1 MTPNLNTAR
10 LPLETRSDTTTLDI
24 VVPFTTRP
32 LTRAA
37 LTTAGKSSS
46 GLAPLIRMVHTQ
58 VVPFP
63 LQLDDAPISTAVL
76 RRQLAPLAE
85 EFGAHLQICFTRD
98 AGEGLLHVLSADSL
112 IVLAARKSWW
122 RPRWWKSPQER
133 LAKRLTRR
141 GYNVLLEIVENTN
154 A

>member
-1 MTPNLNTAR
+1 MNTKTYAPNLPLQTR
-10 LPLETRSDTTTLDI
+10 LGSPVLDI

-37 LTTAGKSSS
+37 LTAARRLST
-46 GLAPLIRMVHTQ
+46 GLLPLMRMVRTQ

-63 LQLDDAPISTAVL
+63 LQLEAAPVSTAVL
-76 RRQLAPLAE
+76 RQQFVPLAE

-98 AGEGLLHVLSADSL
+98 PREGLLYTLAKDSVVV
-112 IVLAARKSWW
+112 IAAR
-122 RPRWWKSPQER
+122 RRWWKSREER
-133 LAKRLTRR
+133 LAMWLQRR
-141 GYNVLLEIVENTN
+141 GWCVVLEFVEKNN